1 MLGVT
6 RVSPRLKL
14 GGRGSGV
21 VAGHV
26 AAPCRGCSR
35 CSPFD
40 AYVHMGN
47 GRPGFLPLLGSRS
60 ITQTVADPCVHA
72 RTRGQALIELIP
84 LGRPAPRSALQ
95 GDTQRLHTVQ
105 AKEGASLWSTDIGGC
120 RNNCVLSTHL
130 ALLRRDECWPLVL
143 RPPAALQPRPVARS
157 PAEAPHRLAQLA
169 R

>member
-1 MLGVT
+1 MLAGLAAMGDPGVYST
-6 RVSPRLKL
+6 
-14 GGRGSGV
+14 
-21 VAGHV
+21 
-26 AAPCRGCSR
+26 
-35 CSPFD
+35 
-40 AYVHMGN
+40 N
-47 GRPGFLPLLGSRS
+47 LPLLDFLDLARS
-60 ITQTVADPCVHA
+60 ITQKTVADCPTVPW
-72 RTRGQALIELIP
+72 TGSLSFIELIRTTRELIP
-84 LGRPAPRSALQ
+84 RGRPAPRSALQ